1 MERINE
7 KDPPKFTQMQERQ
20 SFTKACIYAR
30 FTKGKILESKI
41 IGINYFG
48 LNNYKRSKKNRTAKG
63 VPNCYGVLFTYPT
76 TRTIHI
82 ELREELSTDDV
93 LLALRRF
100 ISRRGTVKSIRSYN
114 GTNFAKAKNKMK
126 TCLNQLDQVKIKKIY
141 VVKT

>member
-1 MERINE
+1 
-7 KDPPKFTQMQERQ
+7 MQERQ
-20 SFTKACIYAR
+20 SLTKACIYAR
-30 FTKGKILESKI
+30 FTKEKILESKI

-48 LNNYKRSKKNRTAKG
+48 LNNYKKSKKNRTAKG
-63 VPNCYGVLFTYPT
+63 VQNCYAVLFIYPT

-82 ELREELSTDDV
+82 ELQEELSTDNF

-126 TCLNQLDQVKIKKIY
+126 TCLNQLD
-141 VVKT
+141 